1 MWIIFINSFFFIV
14 EFGWFL
20 WVVIRSCR
28 YIDFWGRY
36 YNGFFLVFFI
46 VFYFVTGMFYKFNGC
61 FVFFCNEFNV
71 ICFGIVCC
79 CINIEYILKCD
90 LLFYNVIFCWLL
102 CFDKILWYYFKYM
115 KFNNKIW
122 YYFIL
127 FWKLFFYDFLEDVSF
142 F

>member
-1 MWIIFINSFFFIV
+1 MFLVDVLCGLFLLIVFFLLLN
-14 EFGWFL
+14 FGWFL

-90 LLFYNVIFCWLL
+90 LSFYNGIFW
-102 CFDKILWYYFKYM
+102 FVFVYWI
-115 KFNNKIW
+115 
-122 YYFIL
+122 
-127 FWKLFFYDFLEDVSF
+127 WKLNENEKRDLLYLILLDLFL
-142 F
+142 